1 MQSAVKEALG
11 YDESPNFV
19 PATDLVM
26 RPFSGHSHVYRKANK
41 HCGLQGVYLLSD
53 PRRQSHVPIVFYCEA
68 ESEEAAASI
77 HRRIWN
83 QDIVPFILVETPKAL
98 RLYSGFRCNPR
109 GSDDHER
116 GILAASVD
124 FNEAASR
131 LSSFRADA
139 IDTGA
144 VWDRWGEEVDPRSRV
159 DWSLLAALKELDKE
173 LRKRGLNREHAH
185 ALIGKFVYLRYLRD
199 RHILSD
205 RKLARWQL
213 ESKDVFSHR
222 ATLIAFLEVN
232 ARLDDWLNG
241 SVFPLPGHAITAE
254 HLQLVAGVF
263 SGGTPEGQLPLD
275 LQIYD
280 FSFIPIETLSVI
292 YEQFLH
298 ASEEGEASRGRKTG
312 AYYTPIP
319 LVNYMLNELESRRPL
334 EEGMRV
340 LDPSCGSGAF
350 LVQCYRSLIEKKS
363 REGRLRPAELR
374 ELLTKHIFGVD
385 RDGDA
390 CQVAEMSL
398 ILTLL
403 DYTTPPD
410 LENNPQF
417 KLPILRGRNIFQA
430 DFFDPDSEW
439 AEKRCHVKADWLVGN
454 PPWREVN
461 EATSD
466 DRHVLDWMRRNA
478 DLFPTGG
485 NQVAE
490 AYVWHSLP
498 LLNENSV
505 AALVLPAMTLFKK
518 ESTRFR
524 AQLFKAVRAW
534 CVTNFSNLAYV
545 LFSGRSKAPALALFL
560 SPRVA
565 DQQQVPSDER
575 ILTFAPFLTNPR
587 ASRAEHTTHTKDTWS
602 FVVNGAEVREL
613 PTASV
618 ISGDFREWK
627 QTLWGSFRNEKL
639 LNRIAKC
646 FPSMAEFADQN
657 DLHVHEGFQ
666 LRAAESGEETQPLPE
681 IAGRTQVDFSK
692 LKSCGRIFAF
702 PPESLS
708 EIPREKAH
716 VRKGRGDLPLKVST
730 PPHVIVDASRRFA
743 IYSDE
748 FIAVPPRQIG
758 ISGPADATT
767 LLRAMSLYLSSD
779 FCAYQQFFMTP
790 QWGVSVSVATLDA
803 LKGLPVLLGKLS
815 DTDLSEWADLR
826 DALAAES
833 SASGAL
839 TGASLREMNSR
850 VYQLLGLSR
859 IERILVEDFVRW
871 NMQMVQ
877 GKVTADVVAPPTDS
891 AVHSY
896 LTTLKGELDEFVG
909 RDSGITH
916 RLHAVRADDS
926 AMISLG
932 VVHGEAQQPTL
943 QDAGE
948 HTAAALAQIRKHLLR
963 RHSQWLY
970 FERCLKIYEDGTMY
984 VFKPLEMIH
993 WTRRQAILDAGEII
1007 AETLGGQ
1014 RE

>member
-11 YDESPNFV
+11 YNESPNFLG
-19 PATDLVM
+19 ATDLAN
-26 RPFSGHSHVYRKANK
+26 RPFSGYSHVYRKAYEQ
-41 HCGLQGVYLLSD
+41 CGLQGVYLLSD
-53 PRRQSHVPIVFYCEA
+53 PRRQSDIPIVFYCEA
-68 ESEEAAASI
+68 KSEQAAASI

-83 QDIVPFILVETPKAL
+83 QDIVPFILIETPKTL
-98 RLYSGFRCNPR
+98 RLYSGFRCDPR
-109 GSDDHER
+109 GTDDHKR
-116 GILAASVD
+116 GILDASVD

-131 LSSFRADA
+131 LSSFHADA
-139 IDTGA
+139 IDSGA

-159 DWSLLAALKELDKE
+159 DWSLLAKLKELEKR
-173 LRKRGLNREHAH
+173 LRRRGLKREHAH

-199 RHILSD
+199 RKILSD
-205 RKLARWQL
+205 RKLAKWQL
-213 ESKDVFSHR
+213 EPKDVFSHR
-222 ATLIAFLEVN
+222 ATLTAFREVN
-232 ARLDDWLNG
+232 ARLEDWLNG
-241 SVFPLPGHAITAE
+241 SVFPLPEDTIRAE
-254 HLQLVAGVF
+254 HLKLVAGVF

-298 ASEEGEASRGRKTG
+298 ASEEGKASRGRETG

-334 EEGMRV
+334 AEGMQV

-363 REGRLRPAELR
+363 REGHLRPAELR

-398 ILTLL
+398 VLTLL

-439 AEKRCHVKADWLVGN
+439 EKKCSHVKADWLVGN
-454 PPWREVN
+454 PPWREVK

-466 DRHVLDWMRRNA
+466 DRHVLEWMRRNA
-478 DLFPTGG
+478 NVLPTGG
-485 NQVAE
+485 KQVAE

-524 AQLFKAVRAW
+524 AQLFKTVRVW

-545 LFSGRSKAPALALFL
+545 LFSGRSEAPALSLFF
-560 SPRVA
+560 SPRPGTE
-565 DQQQVPSDER
+565 QQITFDES
-575 ILTFAPFLTNPR
+575 ILTFAPLLTNQR
-587 ASRAEHTTHTKDTWS
+587 ANRAGSRKDTWS
-602 FVVNGAEVREL
+602 FVVNGAEIREL

-627 QTLWGSFRNEKL
+627 QAMWGSFRDGKL
-639 LNRIAKC
+639 LSRIAKR
-646 FPSMAEFADQN
+646 FPSMAKFAEQN

-666 LRAAESGEETQPLPE
+666 LRAVEGGEETQPVPE

-692 LKSCGRIFAF
+692 LKNCGRIFTF
-702 PPESLS
+702 PQESLS
-708 EIPREKAH
+708 TIPREMAN
-716 VRKGRGDLPLKVST
+716 VRKGRRDFPWIVST
-730 PPHVIVDASRRFA
+730 PPHIIVDSSRRFA
-743 IYSDE
+743 VYSDE

-758 ISGPADATT
+758 ISGPTDANK
-767 LLRAMSLYLSSD
+767 LLRALSLYLNAD
-779 FCAYQQFFMTP
+779 FCVYQQFFMTP
-790 QWGVSVSVATLDA
+790 EWGVSYSIATLDA
-803 LKGLPVLLGKLS
+803 LKSLPVPLGELS

-826 DALAAES
+826 DALTAES
-833 SASGAL
+833 SALGVL
-839 TGASLREMNSR
+839 TSASLQRINSR

-871 NMQMVQ
+871 NMQMVK
-877 GKVTADVVAPPTDS
+877 GKVTADAVAPP
-891 AVHSY
+891 AAAAIHSY
-896 LTTLKGELDEFVG
+896 LSTLKSELDEFVG
-909 RDSGITH
+909 PDSGTSHDI
-916 RLHAVRADDS
+916 RAVQAEDS
-926 AMISLG
+926 AMISIGL
-932 VVHGEAQQPTL
+932 VHGEAKQPTL

-948 HTAAALAQIRKHLLR
+948 HAAAALAQARKHLLR

-970 FERCLKIYEDGTMY
+970 FERCLKIYDDGTMY

-1014 RE
+1014 GE